1 VIPRP
6 AELGSGVRAAA
17 AHQAAGLTVVDAKD
31 PPARPTRALCVRGAW
46 LAIVRAAKAARP
58 GLILLA
64 LIDFAIV
71 VVVDTVVERALILVS
86 RIDD

>member
-1 VIPRP
+1 
-6 AELGSGVRAAA
+6 
-17 AHQAAGLTVVDAKD
+17 
-31 PPARPTRALCVRGAW
+31 
-46 LAIVRAAKAARP
+46 
-58 GLILLA
+58 LILLA